1 MKSVLISIR
10 PKWCEKIAAGEK
22 TIEVRKTRPKL
33 ETPFIAYIYCTKNAK
48 MQFWTGPRYS
58 YVDDH
63 SHNAFD
69 RCGNGKVIGRFVCDK
84 IYEVAPRWKEY
95 IVLGENKGT
104 TNEIA
109 RASCLSFDDMKA
121 YLGEANGYGWHIS
134 ELEIYDHPRKLYE
147 FWFPPE
153 LYCERERCG
162 DCPYDQVADV
172 NGEYSYDCEWK
183 RPLKRAPQSWC
194 YVEGGV

>member
-1 MKSVLISIR
+1 MSGGR
-10 PKWCEKIAAGEK
+10 E
-22 TIEVRKTRPKL
+22 
-33 ETPFIAYIYCTKNAK
+33 
-48 MQFWTGPRYS
+48 
-58 YVDDH
+58 
-63 SHNAFD
+63 
-69 RCGNGKVIGRFVCDK
+69 VIGEFICDK
-84 IYEVAPRWKEY
+84 IYEIAPRWKEY

-134 ELEIYDHPRKLYE
+134 KLEIYDHPRKLNE

-162 DCPYDQVADV
+162 GCPYDQVADV

-183 RPLKRAPQSWC
+183 RPLKRAPQSWQ
-194 YVEGGV
+194 YVEELK

>member
-1 MKSVLISIR
+1 MKAVMISIH
-10 PKWCEKIAAGEK
+10 PKWCGQIVSGAKS
-22 TIEVRKTRPKL
+22 IEIRRTRPKM

-69 RCGNGKVIGRFVCDK
+69 RCGNGKIIGRFVCDK

-109 RASCLSFDDMKA
+109 RNSCLSFDDMKA
-121 YLGEANGYGWHIS
+121 YLGQKNGYGWHIS
-134 ELEIYDHPRKLYE
+134 DLEIYDRPMGLSG
-147 FWFPPE
+147 F
-153 LYCERERCG
+153 ERYYRCDG
-162 DCPYDQVADV
+162 CDGVFG
-172 NGEYSYDCEWK
+172 GECNECYSEMK
-183 RPLKRAPQSWC
+183 MQRPPQSWC
-194 YVEGGV
+194 YVRGIEEDNILGLKG